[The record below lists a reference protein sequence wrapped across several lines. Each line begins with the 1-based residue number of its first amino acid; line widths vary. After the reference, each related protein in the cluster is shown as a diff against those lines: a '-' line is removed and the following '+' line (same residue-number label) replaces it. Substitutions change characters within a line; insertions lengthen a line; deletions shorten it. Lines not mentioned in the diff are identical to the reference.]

1 MNEDTSGVFWSSNPS
16 WTASTSFRASG
27 GLGCA
32 CGFGLRG
39 RHLISTL
46 SFGFLSCGPL
56 LVLLSC
62 GPLLVLLSLPAIWY
76 LQANMFAIRDLQAD
90 VLAAL
95 LVEMTT
101 TAHEDHG
108 EDKSDNDADED
119 ADDDPD

>member
-1 MNEDTSGVFWSSNPS
+1 MDCEYELPGL
-16 WTASTSFRASG
+16 R

-46 SFGFLSCGPL
+46 VFLSCGPL

-62 GPLLVLLSLPAIWY
+62 GPLLVLLSCGPLFVLWSLPAIWY

-95 LVEMTT
+95 LVEMAT